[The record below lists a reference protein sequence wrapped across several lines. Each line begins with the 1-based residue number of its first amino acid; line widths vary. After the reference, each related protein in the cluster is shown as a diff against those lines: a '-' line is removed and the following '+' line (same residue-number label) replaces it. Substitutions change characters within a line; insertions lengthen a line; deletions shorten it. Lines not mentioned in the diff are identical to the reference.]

1 MNNFMAAGIL
11 IMAMTVP
18 TTIPSGIDQFLVA
31 EVAEEETLDD
41 IYIIPKGSLELLA
54 LVVMSEAEGES
65 ELGKRLVVDTVL
77 NRVDSE
83 YFPDSIYSVVYQ
95 DGAFSSV
102 SDGRLNK
109 CYVTDENFRIAEEEV
124 EKRTNSEVIFF
135 RTGRYSIYGVPLFNE
150 GHHYFSGM

>member
-18 TTIPSGIDQFLVA
+18 TTIPSGIDQFLVTEA
-31 EVAEEETLDD
+31 VEEETLDD
-41 IYIIPKGSLELLA
+41 IYIIPKESLELLA

-83 YFPDSIYSVVYQ
+83 YFPNSIRSVVYQ
-95 DGAFSSV
+95 DGASSSI
-102 SDGRLNK
+102 SDGRIGK

-135 RTGRYSIYGVPLFNE
+135 RTERYSIYGVPLFNE